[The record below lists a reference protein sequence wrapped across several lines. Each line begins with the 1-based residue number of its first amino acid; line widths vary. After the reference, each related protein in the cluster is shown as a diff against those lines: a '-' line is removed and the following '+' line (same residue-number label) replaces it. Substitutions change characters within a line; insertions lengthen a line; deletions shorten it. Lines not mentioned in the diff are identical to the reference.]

1 MNLLMLIVVF
11 FVVLRTLAT
20 NGDRLDNYRALGEFI
35 LFILLLFFLL
45 PAAMQAETR
54 RYRLSWVQEP
64 ATSISIGFEFYR
76 GRDVYVAYDTE
87 DGGGDPAAYRYKA
100 AVARTVM
107 SKGMRNCFVRL
118 SDLQPGMVYY
128 FMVVDDQGLSRPM
141 SFETPPNRLDK
152 PLSIIGGGDSRNHRE
167 ARQAANQL
175 VAKLR
180 PHAVIFSGDM
190 TNADTAAEWADWLD
204 DWQMTMTPNGHCIP
218 IVPARGNHEM
228 EDASI
233 ADMFDIPN
241 PKVFYALD
249 FGGGLLRLYTLNSM
263 GFTAGDQLSWLTA
276 DLTQNN
282 NVVWK
287 MAQYHNTMRPHT
299 KGKIPRDDL
308 VKYWAPLFYRHG
320 VNVVLESDTHLAKQ
334 TYPIRPDNS
343 PNSEE
348 GFIRDNLSGT
358 VYIGEGGWGAPLRE
372 SNKIKSWTQAS
383 GSFNQFKWIWVNANE
398 IAIRTVVINN
408 SSASRSLALNQRFS
422 VPQGLSLWEPQGENV
437 LYIRKKGKQASITPT
452 ASPQY
457 AKPRTQVDATP
468 NQNNAGPIATD
479 PLRLSPS
486 GKVQVAYTVR
496 QAGSVEL
503 VIITEQM
510 KQFHKIPLGEKSPG
524 PQKEWVNMPDLPRGI
539 RWEVIIKDA
548 RGLCQKYQLLN

>member
-1 MNLLMLIVVF
+1 MLIAF
-11 FVVLRTLAT
+11 FIVAKQALA
-20 NGDRLDNYRALGEFI
+20 NLFQSKWYKFFCLAL
-35 LFILLLFFLL
+35 LASCFLPSKL
-45 PAAMQAETR
+45 AAETR
-54 RYRLSWVQEP
+54 RYRLSWVEEP

-76 GRDVYVAYDTE
+76 GQDVYVAYDTE

-100 AVARTVM
+100 AVARTTM

-118 SDLQPGMVYY
+118 NNLQASTVYY

-152 PLSIIGGGDSRNHRE
+152 PLSIIAGGDSRNHRE

-190 TNADTAAEWADWLD
+190 TNTDTADEWANWLD
-204 DWQMTMTPNGHCIP
+204 DWQMTMSPDGHCTP
-218 IVPARGNHEM
+218 IIPARGNHEM

-233 ADMFDIPN
+233 ADLFDIPN
-241 PKVFYALD
+241 PKVFYALN

-263 GFTAGDQLSWLTA
+263 GFAAGDQLSWLTA

-282 NVVWK
+282 NMVWK

-320 VNVVLESDTHLAKQ
+320 VNLVLESDTHLCKQ
-334 TYPIRPDNS
+334 TYPIRPDNG
-343 PNSEE
+343 PNSDE

-383 GSFNQFKWIWVNANE
+383 GSFNQFKWIWLSANE

-408 SSASRSLALNQRFS
+408 SATTRSLAASQRFS
-422 VPQGLSLWEPQGENV
+422 VPQGLSLWQPKGEDV
-437 LYIRKKGKQASITPT
+437 LYIRKKGSQASLAPTP
-452 ASPQY
+452 SPQY
-457 AKPRTQVDATP
+457 AEPRTQIGATP
-468 NQNNAGPIATD
+468 RQNNTSPSTVA

-496 QAGSVEL
+496 QAGAVEL

-510 KQFHKIPLGEKSPG
+510 KQFHKIPLGEKSLG
-524 PQKEWVNMPDLPRGI
+524 PQKEWVDMPDLPRGI